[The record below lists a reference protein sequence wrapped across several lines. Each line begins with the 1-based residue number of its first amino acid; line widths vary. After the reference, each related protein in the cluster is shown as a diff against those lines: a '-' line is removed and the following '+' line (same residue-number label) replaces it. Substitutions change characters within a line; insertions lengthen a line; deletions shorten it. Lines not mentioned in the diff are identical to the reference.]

1 VEIDTGIL
9 RGCRKMSGVQIE
21 FPIFILETELIESA

>member
-9 RGCRKMSGVQIE
+9 RGRRKMSGVQIE
-21 FPIFILETELIESA
+21 FPVFILEPELIDSA